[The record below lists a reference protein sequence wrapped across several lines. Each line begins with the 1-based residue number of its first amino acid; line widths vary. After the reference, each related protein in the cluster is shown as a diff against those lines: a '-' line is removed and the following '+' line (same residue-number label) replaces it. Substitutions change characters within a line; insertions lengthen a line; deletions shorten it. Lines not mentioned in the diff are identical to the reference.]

1 MGKNSTQGIMVV
13 MRTLYAL
20 IKGYCIG
27 VSVSFSASFSFN
39 ILAERAKGV
48 FQLQDTFFPLLFIVL
63 NTFEYTISPLVFSG
77 NCFLDVKEI

>member
-1 MGKNSTQGIMVV
+1 MVV

-48 FQLQDTFFPLLFIVL
+48 FQLQDTFFASCLLFLTPL
-63 NTFEYTISPLVFSG
+63 NIL
-77 NCFLDVKEI
+77 FLL